1 MKKRGTGF
9 KWKMK
14 KKKKN
19 QNFVIREQK
28 SKICLIFFILLP
40 KYSAKI
46 LLTT

>member
-14 KKKKN
+14 KNQN

>member
-1 MKKRGTGF
+1 MKKRGKGF
-9 KWKMK
+9 KWKM
-14 KKKKN
+14 KKKN

-28 SKICLIFFILLP
+28 SKICLIFFSLLP

>member
-14 KKKKN
+14 KNKN
-19 QNFVIREQK
+19 QNFVIKEQK
-28 SKICLIFFILLP
+28 SKICLIFFSLLP